1 MSDERREPSH
11 PAAAAGGPWEASKS
25 VWGLLSCRR
34 SRLTL
39 GFLLFL
45 LLVAGPD
52 GSVRRMGGAGAAC
65 AESVEPRR
73 VTPTFG
79 VASAILRVP
88 GVAESERGR
97 QTQARPLPRW
107 LDMTAGGRPPVR
119 APGHTGAPIGGP
131 VGASA

>member
-1 MSDERREPSH
+1 MSDERREPIQ
-11 PAAAAGGPWEASKS
+11 PAAAAGGPWEGFKS

-79 VASAILRVP
+79 AAATALRIP
-88 GVAESERGR
+88 GVVESRRGQ
-97 QTQARPLPRW
+97 QTPARSLPRW
-107 LDMTAGGRPPVR
+107 LDPTAGGRPPVR
-119 APGHTGAPIGGP
+119 APGHLGPPIAGP